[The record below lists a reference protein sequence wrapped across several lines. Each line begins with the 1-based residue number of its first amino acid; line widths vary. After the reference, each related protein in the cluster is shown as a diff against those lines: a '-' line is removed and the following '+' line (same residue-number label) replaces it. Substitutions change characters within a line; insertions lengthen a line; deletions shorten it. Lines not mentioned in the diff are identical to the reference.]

1 MTDDRVISA
10 ADKELVR
17 KSLLASRGLLDQLS
31 DQFDNPLDAYVTL
44 VLTLAALSHGM
55 DIDLDH
61 TLAGV
66 ARAYQDL
73 QNKKGTMQ

>member
-1 MTDDRVISA
+1 MTDTRTFSEAETD
-10 ADKELVR
+10 LVR
-17 KSLLASRGLLDQLS
+17 KTLSASRALLVMLS
-31 DQFDNPLDAYVTL
+31 DQFDTPLDAYVAL
-44 VLTLAALSHGM
+44 VLTLASLSHSM